1 MDWFEQHLLTLI
13 IFLPTAG
20 AGAILL
26 LRETQRDL
34 IRRIAL
40 GSSLATFVLSYFC
53 FKGFQAGD
61 FFQFIERVPWIPN
74 FGISY
79 HVGIDGISLLL
90 VMLTT
95 FITPLTILS
104 AFDTVRRRVKGFMIA
119 LLVMETGMLGVFV
132 ALDLFLFY
140 IFWEAMLI
148 PMYFIIGI
156 WGGENR
162 VYASIK
168 FVLFTML
175 GSLLMLVAIFAL
187 YHQGN
192 AQLGYYTTSYPDL
205 ATLKLAPATQTW
217 MFLAFALSFAIKV
230 PLFPFHT
237 WLPDAHVE
245 APTPGSVILAAI
257 LLKMG
262 GFGFLR
268 YCLPMFPDATARFT
282 PLIVALAV
290 VGIIYGALV
299 AMVQPDMKKLV
310 AYSSVSHLGF
320 VVLGIFAL
328 SLQSVSGGIIQMVNH
343 GLTTGALFLLVGMIY
358 ERTHTRQIADYGG
371 LAGLMPRYAAVFLI
385 VTLASIGLP
394 GLNGFVGE
402 FLIIVGSFGTQPTAA
417 VLAVVGVI
425 LSAIYLLWLVHRVF
439 FGPPAVALSGI
450 GETGEGP
457 GLPDLTRREWAVML
471 PILGMIIMLGVYPQP
486 FLKRIEPSVTTLVNT
501 YRQAVAPAATSQADI
516 DMQMTDKEKEN
527 K

>member
-1 MDWFEQHLLTLI
+1 MDWFQQHLLTLT

-20 AGAILL
+20 AGIILF
-26 LRETQRDL
+26 LREARRDL

-40 GSSLATFVLSYFC
+40 GTSLAAFVLSYFC
-53 FKGFQAGD
+53 FKGFEAGD
-61 FFQFIERVPWIPN
+61 AFQYVERVPWIPN

-95 FITPLTILS
+95 FITPITILS
-104 AFDTVRRRVKGFMIA
+104 AFDAVRRRVKGFMVA
-119 LLVMETGMLGVFV
+119 LLVMETGMLGVFA

-148 PMYFIIGI
+148 PMYFIIGV

-162 VYASIK
+162 LYASIK

-175 GSLLMLVAIFAL
+175 GGLLMLVAIFAL
-187 YHQGN
+187 YSQGN
-192 AQLGYYTTSYPDL
+192 AQLGHYTTNYLEL
-205 ATLKLAPATQTW
+205 ATLKLTPAAQTW

-245 APTPGSVILAAI
+245 APTAGSVILAGI

-268 YCLPMFPDATARFT
+268 YCLPLFPEAAARFT

-343 GLTTGALFLLVGMIY
+343 GLTTGALFLLVGMVY

-371 LAGLMPRYAAVFLI
+371 LASLMPRYAAVFLI

-402 FLIIVGSFGTQPTAA
+402 FLIIVGSFNTQPVAA
-417 VLAVVGVI
+417 VLAVVGVV

-439 FGPPAVALSGI
+439 FGQPAVALSGI

-457 GLPDLTRREWAVML
+457 KLPDLTRREWAVVL
-471 PILGMIIMLGVYPQP
+471 PVLAMIVMLGVYPQP
-486 FLKRIEPSVTTLVNT
+486 FLKRIEPSVTTLVNN
-501 YRQAVAPAATSQADI
+501 YRQATAPAETAQADMQTTI
-516 DMQMTDKEKEN
+516 DYEVDK
-527 K
+527 

>member
-1 MDWFEQHLLTLI
+1 MDWLAQHLLTLI
-13 IFLPTAG
+13 IFLPTVG
-20 AGAILL
+20 AGVILL
-26 LRETQRDL
+26 LREAQRGL
-34 IRRIAL
+34 IRRVAL
-40 GSSLATFVLSYFC
+40 GTSLVTFVLSYFI
-53 FKGFQAGD
+53 FKGFEAGD
-61 FFQFIERVPWIPN
+61 AFQYVEQVPWIPN

-79 HVGIDGISLLL
+79 QVGIDGISLLL

-95 FITPLTILS
+95 FITPITILS
-104 AFDTVRRRVKGFMIA
+104 AFNAVRQRVKGFMVA
-119 LLVMETGMLGVFV
+119 LLVMETAMLGVFA
-132 ALDLFLFY
+132 ALDIFLFY

-148 PMYFIIGI
+148 PMYFIIGV

-162 VYASIK
+162 LYASIK

-187 YHQGN
+187 YSQGN
-192 AQLGYYTTSYPDL
+192 AQLEYYTTSYL
-205 ATLKLAPATQTW
+205 ELTTLKLSPMTQTW

-262 GFGFLR
+262 GYGFLR
-268 YCLPMFPDATARFT
+268 YCLPLFPEAAVRFT
-282 PLIVALAV
+282 PLIVVLAV
-290 VGIIYGALV
+290 VGIIYGALM

-343 GLTTGALFLLVGMIY
+343 GLSTGALFLLVGMIY

-402 FLIIVGSFGTQPTAA
+402 FLIIVGSFNTQPVAA
-417 VLAVVGVI
+417 IVAVVGVI

-439 FGPPAVALSGI
+439 FGQPAVALSGI
-450 GETGEGP
+450 GETGKGP
-457 GLPDLTRREWAVML
+457 KLPDLTSREWAVML
-471 PILGMIIMLGVYPQP
+471 PVLGMVIILGVYPQP

-501 YRQAVAPAATSQADI
+501 YWQATAPAGIDQADVEII
-516 DMQMTDKEKEN
+516 DEN
-527 K
+527 KGNK

>member
-1 MDWFEQHLLTLI
+1 MDWFQEHLLTQI
-13 IFLPTAG
+13 VFIPTAG
-20 AGAILL
+20 AGIILFI
-26 LRETQRDL
+26 REQRRDL
-34 IRRIAL
+34 IRLVAL
-40 GSSLATFVLSYFC
+40 GTSLVTFVLSFIC
-53 FKGFQAGD
+53 FRGFQAD
-61 FFQFIERVPWIPN
+61 SAFQYVEQVPWIPN
-74 FGISY
+74 FGVSY

-95 FITPLTILS
+95 FITPITILS
-104 AFDTVRRRVKGFMIA
+104 AFNAIQHRVKGFMVA
-119 LLVMETGMLGVFV
+119 LLVMETAMIGVFV
-132 ALDLFLFY
+132 ALDLVLFY

-148 PMYFIIGI
+148 PMYFVIGV
-156 WGGENR
+156 WGGEKR
-162 VYASIK
+162 LYASIK

-175 GSLLMLVAIFAL
+175 GSLLMLVAVFAL

-192 AQLGYYTTSYPDL
+192 VQLGQYTTNYLDL
-205 ATLKLAPATQTW
+205 ATLRLAPATQTW
-217 MFLAFALSFAIKV
+217 LFLAFALSFAIKV

-245 APTPGSVILAAI
+245 APTPGSVILAGI

-268 YCLPMFPDATARFT
+268 YCLPLFPDATVRFT
-282 PLIVALAV
+282 PLIVILAV

-299 AMVQPDMKKLV
+299 AMVQSDMKKLV

-343 GLTTGALFLLVGMIY
+343 GLSTGALFLLVGMIY

-371 LAGLMPRYAAVFLI
+371 LASMMPRFATVFII

-402 FLIIVGSFGTQPTAA
+402 FLIIVGSFGTQPVPAIMA
-417 VLAVVGVI
+417 VLGVVI
-425 LSAIYLLWLVHRVF
+425 SAIYLLWLVHRVF
-439 FGPPAVALSGI
+439 YGPSKVNNKGSGKADI
-450 GETGEGP
+450 ESR
-457 GLPDLTRREWAVML
+457 LIDLTRREWAVIL
-471 PILGMIIMLGVYPQP
+471 PVLAMIVMLGVYPRP
-486 FLKRIEPSVTTLVNT
+486 FLKRIEPSVMTLVNT
-501 YRQAVAPAATSQADI
+501 YQQVVAPTEADLT
-516 DMQMTDKEKEN
+516 DMHAVVNDKEEQ
-527 K
+527 

>member
-1 MDWFEQHLLTLI
+1 MDWILQHLITFTVFI
-13 IFLPTAG
+13 PTAG
-20 AGAILL
+20 ALVILF
-26 LRETQRDL
+26 LRESQRDL
-34 IRRIAL
+34 IRLVAL
-40 GSSLATFVLSYFC
+40 ISSLLSFVLSYFL
-53 FKGFQAGD
+53 FKGFEASD
-61 FFQFIERVPWIPN
+61 AFQFIERAAWIPN
-74 FGISY
+74 YGIGY
-79 HVGIDGISLLL
+79 HVGVDGISLLL

-95 FITPLTILS
+95 FITPVTILS
-104 AFDTVRRRVKGFMIA
+104 SYDAIPQRVKGFMAA

-132 ALDLFLFY
+132 ALDVFLFY

-148 PMYFIIGI
+148 PMYFIIGV

-162 VYASIK
+162 LYASIK

-175 GSLLMLVAIFAL
+175 GSLLMLVAILAL
-187 YHQGN
+187 YSYGH
-192 AQLGYYTTSYPDL
+192 AQLGHYTTDYLEL
-205 ATLKLAPATQTW
+205 ATLELARTAQIW

-245 APTPGSVILAAI
+245 APTPGSVILAGV

-262 GFGFLR
+262 GYGFLR
-268 YCLPMFPDATARFT
+268 YCLPLFPDASVTFT

-290 VGIIYGALV
+290 VGIIYGAIV

-328 SLQSVSGGIIQMVNH
+328 SLQSISGGIIQMVNH
-343 GLTTGALFLLVGMIY
+343 GLSTGALFLLVGMVY

-371 LAGLMPRYAAVFLI
+371 LARAMPRYATVFLI

-402 FLIIVGSFGTQPTAA
+402 FLIIVGSYSTQPVAA
-417 VLAVVGVI
+417 VLAVLGVI

-439 FGPPAVALSGI
+439 YGAQGAVMSGSSS
-450 GETGEGP
+450 GKSSR
-457 GLPDLTRREWAVML
+457 LFDMTRREWAVML
-471 PILGMIIMLGVYPQP
+471 PVLTMIVMLGVYPQP
-486 FLKRIEPSVTTLVNT
+486 FLKRIEPSVDTLVRE
-501 YRQAVAPAATSQADI
+501 YRQVTATVETTEGS
-516 DMQMTDKEKEN
+516 MQDHLEN
-527 K
+527 LEDE

>member
-1 MDWFEQHLLTLI
+1 MDWLQQHLLTLT
-13 IFLPTAG
+13 IFVPTAG
-20 AGAILL
+20 AGIILF
-26 LRETQRDL
+26 LRESRREL
-34 IRRIAL
+34 IRQVAL
-40 GSSLATFVLSYFC
+40 WTSLVAFVLSYFL
-53 FKGFQAGD
+53 FKGFEFTSA
-61 FFQFIERVPWIPN
+61 FQFIERAPWIPN
-74 FGISY
+74 YGISY

-90 VMLTT
+90 VMLTS
-95 FITPLTILS
+95 FITPVTILS
-104 AFDTVRRRVKGFMIA
+104 SFNAIQRRVKGFMVA
-119 LLVMETGMLGVFV
+119 LLVMETGMLGVFA

-148 PMYFIIGI
+148 PMYLIIGI

-162 VYASIK
+162 LYASIK

-175 GSLLMLVAIFAL
+175 GSLLMLVAIFSL
-187 YHQGN
+187 WSQGN
-192 AQLGYYTTSYPDL
+192 AQLGYPTANYLELTGLRLSHTT
-205 ATLKLAPATQTW
+205 QIW

-245 APTPGSVILAAI
+245 APTAGSVILAGI

-262 GFGFLR
+262 GYGFLR
-268 YCLPMFPDATARFT
+268 YCLPLFPEATAQFT

-299 AMVQPDMKKLV
+299 AMAQPDMKKLV

-320 VVLGIFAL
+320 VVVGIFAL

-343 GLTTGALFLLVGMIY
+343 GLSTGALFLLVGIIY

-371 LAGLMPRYAAVFLI
+371 LASRMPRYAAVFVI

-402 FLIIVGSFGTQPTAA
+402 FLIIVGSFKTQPVAA
-417 VLAVVGVI
+417 VLAVLGVI

-439 FGPPAVALSGI
+439 FGPQAGAVKVTKEA
-450 GETGEGP
+450 GEGW
-457 GLPDLTRREWAVML
+457 GLIDLTRREWAVML
-471 PILGMIIMLGVYPQP
+471 PILVMIVMLGVYPQP

-501 YRQAVAPAATSQADI
+501 YQQAVAPTAAAQIEMETTLSYEED
-516 DMQMTDKEKEN
+516 E
-527 K
+527 

>member
-1 MDWFEQHLLTLI
+1 MDWPQQHLLTLI

-20 AGAILL
+20 ALVILF
-26 LRETQRDL
+26 LRESRREL
-34 IRRIAL
+34 IRQVAL
-40 GSSLATFVLSYFC
+40 GTSLAAFVLSYFL
-53 FKGFQAGD
+53 FKGFETSAA
-61 FFQFIERVPWIPN
+61 FQFIERVPWIPN
-74 FGISY
+74 YGISY

-95 FITPLTILS
+95 FLTPVTILS
-104 AFDTVRRRVKGFMIA
+104 AFDTIGKRVKGFMVA
-119 LLVMETGMLGVFV
+119 MLVMETGMLGVFA

-148 PMYFIIGI
+148 PMYFIIGV

-162 VYASIK
+162 LYASLK

-187 YHQGN
+187 YSQGN
-192 AQLGYYTTSYPDL
+192 VQLGYYTTNYLELVALQLS
-205 ATLKLAPATQTW
+205 PAVQTW

-245 APTPGSVILAAI
+245 APTPGSVILAGI

-268 YCLPMFPDATARFT
+268 YCLPMFPDATAQFT
-282 PLIVALAV
+282 PLMVILAV

-299 AMVQPDMKKLV
+299 AMAQPDMKKLV

-343 GLTTGALFLLVGMIY
+343 GLSTGALFLLVGMIY
-358 ERTHTRQIADYGG
+358 QRTHTRQIADYGG
-371 LAGLMPRYAAVFLI
+371 LASLMPRYAAVFLI

-402 FLIIVGSFGTQPTAA
+402 FLIIVGSFKTQPVAAILA
-417 VLAVVGVI
+417 VLGVI

-439 FGPPAVALSGI
+439 FGPRGTSMNDT
-450 GETGEGP
+450 GETGRTR
-457 GLPDLTRREWAVML
+457 LTDMTRREWAVML
-471 PILGMIIMLGVYPQP
+471 PVLVMIVMLGVYPQP
-486 FLKRIEPSVTTLVNT
+486 FLKRIEPSVESLVNT
-501 YRQAVAPAATSQADI
+501 YQQAVAPAAAAQVDLET
-516 DMQMTDKEKEN
+516 ELFHKEN

>member
-1 MDWFEQHLLTLI
+1 MDWFQQHLLTLI

-20 AGAILL
+20 AGIILFM
-26 LRETQRDL
+26 REARRDL
-34 IRRIAL
+34 IRRVAL
-40 GSSLATFVLSYFC
+40 GTSLAAFVLSYFC
-53 FKGFQAGD
+53 FKGFEAGD
-61 FFQFIERVPWIPN
+61 AFQYVERVPWIPN

-95 FITPLTILS
+95 FITPITILS
-104 AFDTVRRRVKGFMIA
+104 AFNSVRRRVKGFMVA
-119 LLVMETGMLGVFV
+119 LLVMETAMLGVFG

-192 AQLGYYTTSYPDL
+192 AQLGYYTTSYLDL

-262 GFGFLR
+262 GYGFLR
-268 YCLPMFPDATARFT
+268 YCLPLFPEAAYRFT

-371 LAGLMPRYAAVFLI
+371 LASLMPRYAAVFII

-402 FLIIVGSFGTQPTAA
+402 FLIIVGSFNTQPAAA

-425 LSAIYLLWLVHRVF
+425 LSAIYMLWLVHRVF
-439 FGPPAVALSGI
+439 FGQPAVALSRI

-457 GLPDLTRREWAVML
+457 RLPDLTRREWAVML
-471 PILGMIIMLGVYPQP
+471 PVLAMIVMLGVYPQP
-486 FLKRIEPSVTTLVNT
+486 FLKRIEPSVATLVNN
-501 YRQAVAPAATSQADI
+501 YRQAVASAETVQG
-516 DMQMTDKEKEN
+516 DMQTIINDKEN

>member
-1 MDWFEQHLLTLI
+1 MDWFEQHLLTLV

-20 AGAILL
+20 AGVILL
-26 LRETQRDL
+26 LREARRDL
-34 IRRIAL
+34 IRRVAL
-40 GSSLATFVLSYFC
+40 GTSLAAFVLSYFC
-53 FKGFQAGD
+53 FKGFEAD
-61 FFQFIERVPWIPN
+61 DAFQYVERVSWIPN

-95 FITPLTILS
+95 FITPITILS
-104 AFDTVRRRVKGFMIA
+104 SFNAVRRRVKGFMVA
-119 LLVMETGMLGVFV
+119 LLVMETAMLGVFV

-148 PMYFIIGI
+148 PMYFIIGV

-162 VYASIK
+162 LYAAIK
-168 FVLFTML
+168 FVLFTMV

-187 YHQGN
+187 YSQGN
-192 AQLGYYTTSYPDL
+192 AQLGYYTTSYLEL
-205 ATLKLAPATQTW
+205 ATLKLSPVTQTW

-245 APTPGSVILAAI
+245 APTPGSVILAAV

-262 GFGFLR
+262 GYGFLR
-268 YCLPMFPDATARFT
+268 YCLPLFPEAAARFT
-282 PLIVALAV
+282 PLIVILAV
-290 VGIIYGALV
+290 IGIIYGALV

-328 SLQSVSGGIIQMVNH
+328 SIQSVSGGIIQMVNH
-343 GLTTGALFLLVGMIY
+343 GLTTGALFLLVGIIY

-371 LAGLMPRYAAVFLI
+371 LASLMPRYAAVFLI

-402 FLIIVGSFGTQPTAA
+402 FLIIVGSFNTQPVAA

-425 LSAIYLLWLVHRVF
+425 LSAVYLLWLVHRVF
-439 FGPPAVALSGI
+439 FGQPAVALSRI
-450 GETGEGP
+450 GETGEGS

-486 FLKRIEPSVTTLVNT
+486 FLKRIEPSVTTLVNN
-501 YRQAVAPAATSQADI
+501 YREAVAPAGTDQADSQII
-516 DMQMTDKEKEN
+516 DESKEN